1 MIQLPPFAD
10 TLGGC
15 KLAVLMICDLQ
26 VVIAQTT
33 TSALLFTSAS
43 VTSGNTS
50 TEYSSCSLEQSFVV
64 QGDLLDADELT
75 GTSGEHAPMGAVA
88 AVQLNFYTAVIPIC
102 CKWEQHLFYYLVQ
115 LEQDGSELNWRLR
128 LISQLKVVRLSSFQ
142 AAEALMS
149 MITAK
154 IPSAR
159 CAA

>member
-1 MIQLPPFAD
+1 
-10 TLGGC
+10 
-15 KLAVLMICDLQ
+15 MICDLQ

-102 CKWEQHLFYYLVQ
+102 SKWEQHLFYYLVQ